1 MTEVNAVPPEVTPR
15 SLILQSPAYARV
27 QLRGLRFPFPVVA
40 EVIKGDCELL
50 VPGQMRASHDG
61 AWHTIRPLE
70 SPRLLLAERAR
81 VAFRQLPPSGRQA
94 EAGERRHKPIASTL
108 ALAVFRAPQRPWRL
122 ASASQELRIDCPG
135 RLSRSLMSEG
145 ESFVD
150 LVATQRLM
158 RALFDLAGTGGQA
171 ARAGCYGFPDR
182 ARLEDAIYDRFGV
195 NSALLQRLLDSRWQ
209 S

>member
-1 MTEVNAVPPEVTPR
+1 MTEVNAVPPEVAPR

-40 EVIKGDCELL
+40 EVIKGDCELI

-61 AWHTIRPLE
+61 VWHTIRPLE
-70 SPRLLLAERAR
+70 SPRLVLAERAR
-81 VAFRQLPPSGRQA
+81 VAFRQLPLSGRQA

-108 ALAVFRAPQRPWRL
+108 ALAVFQSPQRPWRL
-122 ASASQELRIDCPG
+122 ASASQELSMDRPG

-158 RALFDLAGTGGQA
+158 RALFDLAG
-171 ARAGCYGFPDR
+171 AGSQSRLTECYGFPDR

-195 NSALLQRLLDSRWQ
+195 NAALLHRLLDSRWQ